1 MYELVTRHFLACV
14 SADAFGKETTVNV
27 VIAEQEKFY
36 ANGLMIIERN
46 YLDVYPYEKWS
57 DKEIPNYENIQGY
70 YFLQLQCKFNHV
82 SHHSVHTKK
91 RFPLFHFSFNLERIT
106 LICTEFYPDTIE
118 LVGSQ
123 TSPPQVCVP
132 FVRFFISLSP
142 DQGCNKVETVFT
154 NSKVSFKWKLRYTF
168 DASFWSSKFYLLNPP
183 LSNISLPIHI

>member
-70 YFLQLQCKFNHV
+70 YFFCSFHANSIMCPSKHYF
-82 SHHSVHTKK
+82 
-91 RFPLFHFSFNLERIT
+91 LFVIFLVT
-106 LICTEFYPDTIE
+106 LKE
-118 LVGSQ
+118 
-123 TSPPQVCVP
+123 
-132 FVRFFISLSP
+132 
-142 DQGCNKVETVFT
+142 
-154 NSKVSFKWKLRYTF
+154 
-168 DASFWSSKFYLLNPP
+168 
-183 LSNISLPIHI
+183 

>member
-70 YFLQLQCKFNHV
+70 YFFEASMQSQSCVIILY
-82 SHHSVHTKK
+82 TK
-91 RFPLFHFSFNLERIT
+91 N
-106 LICTEFYPDTIE
+106 TI
-118 LVGSQ
+118 S
-123 TSPPQVCVP
+123 
-132 FVRFFISLSP
+132 SLS
-142 DQGCNKVETVFT
+142 F
-154 NSKVSFKWKLRYTF
+154 FL
-168 DASFWSSKFYLLNPP
+168 
-183 LSNISLPIHI
+183 

>member
-82 SHHSVHTKK
+82 SIILYTKK
-91 RFPLFHFSFNLERIT
+91 YDFL
-106 LICTEFYPDTIE
+106 
-118 LVGSQ
+118 
-123 TSPPQVCVP
+123 
-132 FVRFFISLSP
+132 FFIFPVTL
-142 DQGCNKVETVFT
+142 KE
-154 NSKVSFKWKLRYTF
+154 
-168 DASFWSSKFYLLNPP
+168 
-183 LSNISLPIHI
+183 